1 MLAQSTESVPEN
13 KVQRGVTVTFNLLQP
28 QVKASS
34 AICQSHTRLVAALL
48 HQMTLIR
55 ATAGP
60 LPTFIKLLTNMALGP
75 PQHDSLQK
83 LHERQGPIRAML
95 LKRLQQQ
102 VVPVGARVVRLVSQ
116 ELQETLQARVTQGEC
131 FFPRSH
137 SAHKPCS
144 PTVGTA
150 ACLHCTERSW
160 PGPEMKGDQACMH

>member
-1 MLAQSTESVPEN
+1 MALQACLLWTGRRIWRIEPACWHKAKKVCPEN
-13 KVQRGVTVTFNLLQP
+13 KVQRGVTVIFNLLQP

-60 LPTFIKLLTNMALGP
+60 LPIFIKLLTNLALGP

-102 VVPVGARVVRLVSQ
+102 VVPVGARIVRLVSQ
-116 ELQETLQARVTQGEC
+116 ELQ
-131 FFPRSH
+131 
-137 SAHKPCS
+137 
-144 PTVGTA
+144 
-150 ACLHCTERSW
+150 
-160 PGPEMKGDQACMH
+160 